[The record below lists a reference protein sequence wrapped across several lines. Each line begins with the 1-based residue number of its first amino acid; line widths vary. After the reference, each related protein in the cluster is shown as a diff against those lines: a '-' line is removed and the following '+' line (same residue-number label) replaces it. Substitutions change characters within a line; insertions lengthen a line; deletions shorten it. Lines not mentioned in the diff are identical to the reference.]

1 MVIDFY
7 KNSDIILGMDAFY
20 IHRGTHIAEGN
31 IVGIKESSDSVIINE
46 NFYRIISIV
55 RHGILMDNPRFNV
68 ELERINGIYD
78 DNLVFSNSELE
89 EMVDAR
95 MINFYNKS

>member
-1 MVIDFY
+1 
-7 KNSDIILGMDAFY
+7 MDAFY

-31 IVGIKESSDSVIINE
+31 IVGIAETSDSVIINE

>member
-1 MVIDFY
+1 
-7 KNSDIILGMDAFY
+7 MDAFY

-31 IVGIKESSDSVIINE
+31 IVGIAESSDSVIINE